1 MHKVRAL
8 CDDCVT
14 NSVDVL
20 GGSRSS
26 THVMTAASIPA
37 ARGGDY
43 ARYLESKTV
52 APERGDYY
60 LTPDGE
66 MTQAPGRWLA
76 DPQTL
81 ERLGIHTDGP
91 ASGED
96 FIALMEGRHP
106 ETGTWLRRAGA
117 DGGRG
122 GGIDGVFS
130 APKSVSTVWAL
141 ADPWQREQIEQ
152 AHANAIEQA
161 VGYMRE
167 HVGVVR
173 RRYGAEVVEEP
184 AKDLIAVEYRHT
196 TARGV
201 SGADAP
207 DPQLHSHVVI
217 TSVVRED
224 DRIVAVASRPVF
236 RATGEVGAF
245 YRSALAQELIR
256 QGYPIEQATG
266 KNGKY
271 FEIAGVPEELRDAFS
286 GRSREVARAADRFRA
301 RYGRAPERGELRN
314 LALENSRS
322 KQLANRTDLENVWR
336 QTASR
341 YEFGPGEALRL
352 LAGERPQAVAR
363 PAADRIESQLTER
376 HAVFELR
383 DLHTVA
389 LEQTAGELAPHE
401 ALQVAR
407 GMIRDR
413 RVLTLEG
420 GRMTTLAVR
429 AQEQAIERRAAA
441 LAQPAERDV
450 GHAARANA
458 AREVAERIG
467 APLSD
472 EQEMALLVL
481 TGPERATVLVGPA
494 GAGKGVVIDA
504 AARAEQLAGRETLG
518 IAVSGSTAERL
529 GTDSPALQGSTLT
542 LDALTARANTGTVH
556 VGPDTTIFLDEAGMV
571 DHKRLDALT
580 EIIERSGAKLIAV
593 GDGKQLP
600 SIGPGG
606 MFDRLAQHAPTVELE
621 TIYRTTDPHEQE
633 AWQALRAGE
642 PERAM
647 AHYQARGRLHLA
659 DTRDQAAENAVQAW
673 AQLTDEIGIRQVALI
688 ADASNKEIDRL
699 NVRAQHLRAQRGEL
713 GPDELPLSTVHY
725 GLRQGDHVAFIAQ
738 HRPRGQ
744 PRVENGTCGEVTKI
758 DQDGTL
764 ALKLDGSDR
773 VVRLTGEN
781 VESLRLAY
789 AQHVYRQQGATVDR
803 AVALTGGWQTS
814 KESAYVQAT
823 RARHGTDWYLA
834 RDQLGIEGQDPDR
847 ITLLARQMSN
857 SRAHE
862 PSILHPEMPDR
873 GWSPLL
879 DPLRIAELTPHLNP
893 LRQAQQR
900 DSPEHDV
907 DHGYER

>member
-1 MHKVRAL
+1 
-8 CDDCVT
+8 
-14 NSVDVL
+14 
-20 GGSRSS
+20 
-26 THVMTAASIPA
+26 MTAASIPA

-52 APERGDYY
+52 AAGCGDYY
-60 LTPDGE
+60 VKPDGD

-81 ERLGIHTDGP
+81 ERLGIQPSGP
-91 ASGED
+91 TSGED

-106 ETGTWLRRAGA
+106 QSGTWLRRAGA

-122 GGIDGVFS
+122 GGIDGVLS
-130 APKSVSTVWAL
+130 APKSVSVVWAL

-152 AHANAIEQA
+152 AHANAVEQA
-161 VGYMRE
+161 VGYMRDR
-167 HVGVVR
+167 VPVVR

-201 SGADAP
+201 SGAEAP

-245 YRSALAQELIR
+245 YRSALAQELAS

-266 KNGKY
+266 KDGKY

-314 LALENSRS
+314 LALENRRS
-322 KQLANRTDLENVWR
+322 KQLANRADLESVWR
-336 QTASR
+336 ETAGR
-341 YEFGPGEALRL
+341 YGFGPDETLRL
-352 LAGERPQAVAR
+352 LAGERTQTVTR
-363 PAADRIESQLTER
+363 PAEDRIESRLTER

-401 ALQVAR
+401 ALDVA
-407 GMIRDR
+407 GQMIRDR

-429 AQEQAIERRAAA
+429 AQEQAIERRAAT

-450 GHAARANA
+450 GHAARMNA

-481 TGPERATVLVGPA
+481 TGPERASVLVGPA
-494 GAGKGVVIDA
+494 GTGKGVVIDV
-504 AARAEQLAGRETLG
+504 AARAEQLAGRDTLG

-529 GTDSPALQGSTLT
+529 GTDSPALQGGTLTLT
-542 LDALTARANTGTVH
+542 LDALVARANTGTVH

-580 EIIERSGAKLIAV
+580 ELVERSGAKLIAV
-593 GDGKQLP
+593 GDGNQLP

-606 MFDRLAQHAPTVELE
+606 MFDRLTGHAPTVELE
-621 TIYRTTDPHEQE
+621 TIHRTTDPREQK

-647 AHYQARGRLHLA
+647 AHYQAQGRLHLA

-673 AQLTDEIGIRQVALI
+673 AQLTDEVGICHVALI
-688 ADASNKEIDRL
+688 ADASNQEIDRL
-699 NVRAQHLRAQRGEL
+699 NARAQHLRAQR
-713 GPDELPLSTVHY
+713 DELPLSSVNY
-725 GLRQGDHVAFIAQ
+725 GLRQGDHVAFITQ
-738 HRPRGQ
+738 HRPPGQ
-744 PRVENGTCGEVTKI
+744 PRVENGTRGEVTKI
-758 DQDGTL
+758 DRDGAL
-764 ALKLDGSDR
+764 ALTLDGSDR
-773 VVRLTGEN
+773 VVRLAGEDA
-781 VESLRLAY
+781 ESLRLGY
-789 AQHVYRQQGATVDR
+789 AAHVYRQQGATVDR
-803 AVALTGGWQTS
+803 AVVLTGGWQTS
-814 KESAYVQAT
+814 KETAYVEAS
-823 RARHGTDWYLA
+823 RARHGTDWFVS
-834 RDQLGIEGQDPDR
+834 REDLGIEGHDTDRIGRLAGRMTQSRTRTPSVIHREIPGPEWDPTRDSLRLSRLIPHVGRLIRTPARDAPDR
-847 ITLLARQMSN
+847 DAG
-857 SRAHE
+857 
-862 PSILHPEMPDR
+862 R
-873 GWSPLL
+873 G
-879 DPLRIAELTPHLNP
+879 R
-893 LRQAQQR
+893 
-900 DSPEHDV
+900 
-907 DHGYER
+907 